1 MRVDDYLYLPRSIA
15 SGYEQQQV
23 SRAEPVPFTPLRF
36 PINQSRFALV
46 TTAGIWDT
54 TTDQP
59 FDYAR
64 EQREP
69 LWGDPTYRVIPRD
82 FRQERIG
89 AGHLHLNNDD
99 LRADINIALP
109 ITRLIELERAREIGS
124 LAPSHY
130 SFMGWQGRGPDG
142 QGNTAAW
149 EQQYAPEVA
158 RRMVDEGVH
167 AAVITPT

>member
-15 SGYEQQQV
+15 AGYEQQQPLQAA
-23 SRAEPVPFTPLRF
+23 SIPFTPLRF
-36 PINQSRFALV
+36 PLGETRFALV
-46 TTAGIWDT
+46 TTAGIWNT
-54 TTDQP
+54 ATEP
-59 FDYAR
+59 AFDYER

-69 LWGDPTYRVIPRD
+69 LWGDPTYRIIPRD
-82 FRQERIG
+82 FRQELIG

-109 ITRLIELERAREIGS
+109 ITRFIELEQAREIGS
-124 LAPSHY
+124 LAPNHY

-142 QGNTAAW
+142 HGNTAAW

-158 RRMVDEGVH
+158 RQMVDDGVQ